1 MRGPD
6 EAGCGE
12 DKLLMRYTT
21 TTLKKL
27 EDVFSELDY
36 SVRYEKGSFQ
46 SGYCI
51 VESRKIAVVNK
62 FFDTEARINCLLDI
76 LNKLED
82 DPELL
87 SEKSR
92 DLVGKWQKQQEV
104 EE

>member
-12 DKLLMRYTT
+12 DILLMRYTT

-76 LNKLED
+76 LNKLEY

-92 DLVGKWQKQQEV
+92 DLVGKWQKQQDDNE
-104 EE
+104 

>member
-51 VESRKIAVVNK
+51 VESRRIAVINK
-62 FFDTEARINCLLDI
+62 FFDTEARINSLLEI
-76 LNKLED
+76 LNSLEF
-82 DPELL
+82 DPGNL
-87 SEKSR
+87 SEPSR
-92 DLVGKWQKQQEV
+92 ELIRK
-104 EE
+104 